1 MKKDD
6 QKNDVSL
13 ARVTLAQKAKQEAE
27 NRLSKALRD
36 NLFRRKAQA
45 RARKSKNIVADMP
58 DRTNS
63 DNI

>member
-1 MKKDD
+1 MKTSD

-13 ARVTLAQKAKQEAE
+13 TRKTLAQKTKQEAE

-45 RARKSKNIVADMP
+45 RARKLKDIATDMP
-58 DRTNS
+58 DRTES
-63 DNI
+63 DSI